1 MSTTSPAAVDEGAA
15 QWARA
20 VWTAAEPM
28 TLSAYFTPEAAAVVT
43 AAGLDGRSA
52 LVVLRAAPL
61 GDAAPAVAAAA
72 FRGFPY
78 PLITGVLQRSRPVL
92 PAEDAVRGMHDAV
105 ALAAARQQPD
115 LVEDPR
121 VLAVAED
128 LEAAVADLD
137 TTGRPLAAGGQ
148 AITAPDST
156 LAPVHP
162 WARLWRAANTLREH
176 RGDGHIAALTAADLP
191 RVQAEVLTAAW
202 AGTDLDV
209 AGLRST
215 RSLDDD
221 TWAQAS
227 NALVRRG
234 LLTSD
239 GTTLTPRGRQL
250 REGIERATDAASA
263 APWAA
268 LGRER
273 TQAAWD
279 LLAEASSRLIASDQ
293 MVGTTPVGSPWP
305 AIPLAPAA

>member
-1 MSTTSPAAVDEGAA
+1 LSTTPPAVDDRAA

-78 PLITGVLQRSRPVL
+78 PLISGVLRQSRPVL
-92 PAEDAVRGMHDAV
+92 PADEAVRGMHEAV
-105 ALAAARQQPD
+105 VLVARRQQPD
-115 LVEDPR
+115 LVDDPR

-148 AITAPDST
+148 AITAPGST

-162 WARLWRAANTLREH
+162 WARLWRAANTLREY

-202 AGTDLDV
+202 AGTNLDV

-215 RSLDDD
+215 RSLDDA
-221 TWAQAS
+221 TWTKAAQD
-227 NALVRRG
+227 LVRRG
-234 LLTSD
+234 LLDPD
-239 GTTLTPRGRQL
+239 GITLTTDGRQL
-250 REGIERATDAASA
+250 REGIEHATDAASA
-263 APWAA
+263 TPWAA

-273 TQAAWD
+273 TEAAWH
-279 LLAEASSRLIASDQ
+279 LFAEASDRLITSGQ

-305 AIPLAPAA
+305 AIPLTPAA